1 MRGISEKWR
10 TKGRRIA
17 FVPTM
22 GFLHEGH
29 LDLVRHARSLADRVV
44 VSIFVNP
51 KQFGPKEDLT
61 TYPRDLDRDMGLLKP
76 LGVDVVFHP
85 EPDSMYPARFQTR
98 VEVTG
103 VTQGLCGAFRPDFFP
118 GVTTVVLK
126 LFHIIQPHAA
136 VFGQKDY
143 QQWVAIR
150 RMVRDLDL
158 DIDVVGRPTVREA
171 DGLAMSSR
179 NTYLT
184 ADQRPAALSLS
195 AALRLARERVGAG
208 ERDSA
213 VILEAVRARIE
224 THPEA
229 RIQYVVMVDP
239 ETMADAPR
247 VDGPALLALAVF
259 VGSTRLID
267 NTLLTA

>member
-1 MRGISEKWR
+1 
-10 TKGRRIA
+10 
-17 FVPTM
+17 
-22 GFLHEGH
+22 
-29 LDLVRHARSLADRVV
+29 
-44 VSIFVNP
+44 
-51 KQFGPKEDLT
+51 
-61 TYPRDLDRDMGLLKP
+61 
-76 LGVDVVFHP
+76 
-85 EPDSMYPARFQTR
+85 
-98 VEVTG
+98 
-103 VTQGLCGAFRPDFFP
+103 
-118 GVTTVVLK
+118 
-126 LFHIIQPHAA
+126 

-229 RIQYVVMVDP
+229 RIQYAVVVDP

-259 VGSTRLID
+259 VGNTRLID